1 MVDHTE
7 SAIIGRMT
15 SDLKTKTQVT
25 NPEPADQRD
34 WRAWGAVILLVLSA
48 AGVPVLIRMAQ
59 AEGVPSISIIGMR
72 LVMATLL
79 LAPLTFQ
86 QHGAEI
92 MAMTR
97 RQWLLVFLAGAFHA
111 LGLYCLFFALEATT
125 LMVNGVLRRLSP
137 VFAILVE
144 TMFLGAI
151 FSRKVWT
158 GTFVTIIGM
167 VLVVFGA
174 VDAIDAGPQP
184 LLGAI
189 LSIGSALTM
198 AVYLSIGR
206 GIRAELPFLAYTWV
220 LFLGATIVSIVV
232 MAIFQTQV
240 LGFTAYAYFTVFLVA
255 IGAQILGHMPA
266 NYAVRHFPATI
277 ISLLMQVAV
286 VLSAILGF
294 VFYNEVPNFMQVLGA
309 VIMVGAIVWISM
321 PERANDA

>member
-1 MVDHTE
+1 MAHPAE
-7 SAIIGRMT
+7 SAIIGRME
-15 SDLKTKTQVT
+15 SNLKTK
-25 NPEPADQRD
+25 PALAAAEPADQRD
-34 WRAWGAVILLVLSA
+34 WRAWGAVTLLVLSA

-79 LAPLTFQ
+79 LAPMTFRR
-86 QHGAEI
+86 HGTEI
-92 MAMTR
+92 RAMTR
-97 RQWLLVFLAGAFHA
+97 RQWMLVFLAGAFHA
-111 LGLYCLFFALEATT
+111 LGLYFLFFALEATT

-137 VFAILVE
+137 VFAILIE

-151 FSRKVWT
+151 FSRRVWT

-174 VDAIDAGPQP
+174 VEAIDAGPRP
-184 LLGAI
+184 LLGAV

-232 MAIFQTQV
+232 MVTFQTQV
-240 LGFTAYAYFTVFLVA
+240 IGFTPYAYFTVFLVA

-277 ISLLMQVAV
+277 ISLLMQFAV

-294 VFYNEVPNFMQVLGA
+294 VFYDEIPNLMQIVGA
-309 VIMVGAIVWISM
+309 LIMVGAIVWISM
-321 PERANDA
+321 PERQHDA